1 MEVQGRAESF
11 CRTRTSLPMTLFDVT
26 QLSLETAIRG
36 SAMRQTTLASNV
48 ANANTP
54 GYRRQDVDFH
64 GALKAAMDGGSDVES
79 VAFGAS
85 TDSSAPMQA
94 DGNAVDIDVENA
106 NLAKNGLEYEALVSV
121 AAARIAI
128 LKTAMGV
135 Q

>member
-1 MEVQGRAESF
+1 
-11 CRTRTSLPMTLFDVT
+11 MTLFDVT

-36 SAMRQTTLASNV
+36 SAMRQTTLASNI

-54 GYRRQDVDFH
+54 GYVRQDVDFH
-64 GALKAAMDGGSDVES
+64 GALQAAMSSGNEVEN
-79 VAFGAS
+79 VAFS
-85 TDSSAPMQA
+85 PNTDSSAPMQA

>member
-1 MEVQGRAESF
+1 
-11 CRTRTSLPMTLFDVT
+11 MTLFDVT
-26 QLSLETAIRG
+26 QLSLESAIRG
-36 SAMRQTTLASNV
+36 SALRQTTLSANV

-64 GALKAAMDGGSDVES
+64 GTLAAAMQTGDPKAVENAGFTAA
-79 VAFGAS
+79 V
-85 TDSSAPMQA
+85 DSSAPMQA

-121 AAARIAI
+121 ASARLGI
-128 LKTAMGV
+128 LKSAMGV

>member
-1 MEVQGRAESF
+1 
-11 CRTRTSLPMTLFDVT
+11 MTLFDVT

-36 SAMRQTTLASNV
+36 SALRQTTLAANV

-64 GALKAAMDGGSDVES
+64 GALQAAMASGEDVEH
-79 VAFGAS
+79 VGFAAA

-106 NLAKNGLEYEALVSV
+106 NLAKNGLEYEALIAV
-121 AAARIAI
+121 AHARVMI
-128 LKTAMGV
+128 LRSAMGV
-135 Q
+135 G

>member
-1 MEVQGRAESF
+1 MEGPATLSYPSF
-11 CRTRTSLPMTLFDVT
+11 PMTLFDVT
-26 QLSLETAIRG
+26 QLSLESALRG
-36 SAMRQTTLASNV
+36 SAMRQTTLAANV

-64 GALKAAMDGGSDVES
+64 GALRAAMDVGAPSNIEN
-79 VAFGAS
+79 VAFSAS

-121 AAARIAI
+121 ASARIAI
-128 LKTAMGV
+128 LKSAMGV

>member
-1 MEVQGRAESF
+1 
-11 CRTRTSLPMTLFDVT
+11 MTLFDVT
-26 QLSLETAIRG
+26 QLSLESAIRG
-36 SAMRQTTLASNV
+36 SALRQTTLSANV

-64 GALKAAMDGGSDVES
+64 GVLGAAMQAGDPKRVENAAFSAS
-79 VAFGAS
+79 V
-85 TDSSAPMQA
+85 DSSAPMQA

-121 AAARIAI
+121 ASARIAI
-128 LKTAMGV
+128 LKSAMGV

>member
-1 MEVQGRAESF
+1 
-11 CRTRTSLPMTLFDVT
+11 MTLFDVT

-36 SAMRQTTLASNV
+36 SAMRQTTLASNI

-54 GYRRQDVDFH
+54 GYVRQDVDFH
-64 GALKAAMDGGSDVES
+64 GARGHRGLQG
-79 VAFGAS
+79 
-85 TDSSAPMQA
+85 
-94 DGNAVDIDVENA
+94 AVDIDVENA